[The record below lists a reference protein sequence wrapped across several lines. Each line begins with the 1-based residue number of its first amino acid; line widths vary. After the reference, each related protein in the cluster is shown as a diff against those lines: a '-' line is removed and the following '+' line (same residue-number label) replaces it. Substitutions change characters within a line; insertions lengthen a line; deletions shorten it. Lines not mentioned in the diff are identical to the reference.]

1 MNSSI
6 LQCHDSSKNW
16 SISTPPLNAE
26 RQLET
31 NKSTLANK
39 YNEVRNRTHEINL
52 KANVKDSEFVDKL
65 KTADQCDKKFNSKE
79 LIQKQKNWTSH
90 FSKTRTS
97 RYNSDPDKLVVK
109 TSLDKTVLKNK
120 SDEGLQH
127 GSKDSYELE
136 NTLENKLSTT
146 NLVKNVNTA
155 ERSASFSAMCSSSKT
170 FSSPP
175 QLPTRYSS
183 NGEKK
188 EKKPIACL
196 SVENN
201 ELPKFSMLNDIPNN
215 SKKEIPE
222 YAVIQK
228 NVMDKKLDDLP
239 IISLKQCQIESKIN
253 STDTIHACDYKIFQ
267 EICADPKN
275 HVAKNKVH
283 VTIDNADYLLSST
296 IKTPLKTLEK
306 KKLLATKEEIAN
318 DVIEFST
325 TQQSFDKRD
334 LCNKVNENNINAL
347 KSRTTKYESD
357 NKPLNSDNFILS
369 YMITSSSPLEKK
381 REEKAEREASEKL
394 KYGKDSYDANK
405 DSSKYENLKTDNS
418 DSYSEINL
426 SSVKRFFNICTDT
439 STINDKQIHLCL
451 VCNEN
456 STKCEPNEPKSNIN
470 ESLDLNFIN
479 NDNYDHSNI
488 KNTMDISNNLSC
500 TFAFHGKNYATNKE
514 DLNTLDYSRDVSKNL
529 SSSIDLKNNECFPK
543 LLPTTQNTNVIEAK
557 EFNISIDESEILKTC
572 ITDCHFQT
580 ENIIEIDKANETD
593 LAMELLKHDN
603 ISKNV
608 FKQKNNQSDYN
619 ILYKKKTKEI
629 LHNSTKNVK
638 ESSIKNNENDGKL
651 LLEVENK
658 QAINKKPPQNNT
670 ETQSSTIAL
679 DTSSTQ
685 SNKDNLSTRSRSEF
699 TVETVSESQIGSVTS
714 SESDILGSISS
725 LNDTQA
731 DTETESQDY
740 TPLGRKIIL
749 VENGVHYFEDGHF
762 WMEVAGIPESEDDEE
777 DGCKS
782 ISRKTAITF
791 DTGPIR
797 VYSTHS
803 VNEYDRRNEDV
814 DPVAAS
820 AEYELEKRVEKME
833 VFPVELMKGP
843 DGLGLSIIGMG
854 VGADAGLEK
863 LGIFV
868 KTITENGS
876 AAQEGKIQV
885 NDQIVEVDGKSLVGV
900 TQAYAASVLRNT
912 SGLVRFVIGREHD
925 PQNSEVAMLIK
936 QSLQADKERGQDEI
950 TNTSR
955 KPIAKDSAL
964 YEQHEVNENAE
975 NNCRNIQQELLRTG
989 SPAVTSC
996 SESERSQSPSSSYT
1010 SFFNNSRSPIIS
1022 SSANGISFKQ
1032 NDMDTLRMLLQELVE
1047 LENNGASSEEYAL
1060 KLRESGIR
1068 LHESERALSAT
1079 RQDLAN
1085 VREML
1090 LQLTNQNAI
1099 FQQKYARARRAA
1111 RELRS
1116 DVTLRDEFYQQLLQE
1131 KDTEYNA
1138 LVKSLKDRVIILEVE
1153 LTEIQ
1158 KRFGMPVR
1166 LPYDSATSKIVT
1178 PQFSRRQLLPLP
1190 SSVSSQLSDTD
1201 TSDLN
1206 SPDDKDKTD
1215 TVERKLPLRMPVKEE
1230 LDQAIPSHSLLDNS
1244 AGKSKAEL
1252 ASRGGLAN
1260 RQLPKRSGGLS
1271 NSSSEYGL
1279 DESEDNTDED
1289 LSSKSKEPRNVIS
1302 KSVNLNLRKKNLSSY
1317 LNNSTNLQK
1326 RRLIESTIIK
1336 QHSTISSQ
1344 VRALTEQ
1351 SWQTSPSSHSVLFTE
1366 QLEQIFSERNKRL
1379 GGRDISISKDSL
1391 VNSNELNNTE
1401 SCRAKIVTRHLVEE
1415 IRHAVNEANQ
1425 RVKSTEKDVT
1435 NSNCENTP
1443 WYTDGS
1449 PSSISSAD
1457 SSSPP
1462 TTEQNVEKNNSG
1474 VIFKP
1479 QIDELAH
1486 SLIFSRVLQH
1496 ITKLSKSVRYI
1507 WGPFLVRLLVHRTGF
1522 KIIE

>member
-1 MNSSI
+1 MAVLAMSSSVTKIWLKERVVSAGKIHGLRSRSSSANSSSECTSPTYSPHMNSSI

-685 SNKDNLSTRSRSEF
+685 SNKDNLST
-699 TVETVSESQIGSVTS
+699 
-714 SESDILGSISS
+714 
-725 LNDTQA
+725 
-731 DTETESQDY
+731 
-740 TPLGRKIIL
+740 
-749 VENGVHYFEDGHF
+749 
-762 WMEVAGIPESEDDEE
+762 
-777 DGCKS
+777 
-782 ISRKTAITF
+782 
-791 DTGPIR
+791 
-797 VYSTHS
+797 
-803 VNEYDRRNEDV
+803 
-814 DPVAAS
+814 
-820 AEYELEKRVEKME
+820 
-833 VFPVELMKGP
+833 
-843 DGLGLSIIGMG
+843 
-854 VGADAGLEK
+854 
-863 LGIFV
+863 
-868 KTITENGS
+868 
-876 AAQEGKIQV
+876 
-885 NDQIVEVDGKSLVGV
+885 
-900 TQAYAASVLRNT
+900 
-912 SGLVRFVIGREHD
+912 
-925 PQNSEVAMLIK
+925 
-936 QSLQADKERGQDEI
+936 
-950 TNTSR
+950 
-955 KPIAKDSAL
+955 
-964 YEQHEVNENAE
+964 
-975 NNCRNIQQELLRTG
+975 
-989 SPAVTSC
+989 
-996 SESERSQSPSSSYT
+996 
-1010 SFFNNSRSPIIS
+1010 
-1022 SSANGISFKQ
+1022 
-1032 NDMDTLRMLLQELVE
+1032 
-1047 LENNGASSEEYAL
+1047 
-1060 KLRESGIR
+1060 
-1068 LHESERALSAT
+1068 
-1079 RQDLAN
+1079 
-1085 VREML
+1085 
-1090 LQLTNQNAI
+1090 
-1099 FQQKYARARRAA
+1099 
-1111 RELRS
+1111 
-1116 DVTLRDEFYQQLLQE
+1116 
-1131 KDTEYNA
+1131 
-1138 LVKSLKDRVIILEVE
+1138 
-1153 LTEIQ
+1153 
-1158 KRFGMPVR
+1158 
-1166 LPYDSATSKIVT
+1166 
-1178 PQFSRRQLLPLP
+1178 
-1190 SSVSSQLSDTD
+1190 
-1201 TSDLN
+1201 
-1206 SPDDKDKTD
+1206 
-1215 TVERKLPLRMPVKEE
+1215 
-1230 LDQAIPSHSLLDNS
+1230 
-1244 AGKSKAEL
+1244 
-1252 ASRGGLAN
+1252 
-1260 RQLPKRSGGLS
+1260 
-1271 NSSSEYGL
+1271 
-1279 DESEDNTDED
+1279 
-1289 LSSKSKEPRNVIS
+1289 
-1302 KSVNLNLRKKNLSSY
+1302 
-1317 LNNSTNLQK
+1317 
-1326 RRLIESTIIK
+1326 
-1336 QHSTISSQ
+1336 
-1344 VRALTEQ
+1344 
-1351 SWQTSPSSHSVLFTE
+1351 
-1366 QLEQIFSERNKRL
+1366 
-1379 GGRDISISKDSL
+1379 
-1391 VNSNELNNTE
+1391 
-1401 SCRAKIVTRHLVEE
+1401 
-1415 IRHAVNEANQ
+1415 
-1425 RVKSTEKDVT
+1425 
-1435 NSNCENTP
+1435 
-1443 WYTDGS
+1443 
-1449 PSSISSAD
+1449 
-1457 SSSPP
+1457 
-1462 TTEQNVEKNNSG
+1462 
-1474 VIFKP
+1474 
-1479 QIDELAH
+1479 
-1486 SLIFSRVLQH
+1486 
-1496 ITKLSKSVRYI
+1496 
-1507 WGPFLVRLLVHRTGF
+1507 
-1522 KIIE
+1522 